1 MKNQNFKENKLKS
14 EIFFI
19 FIIII
24 LKNDLY
30 YKNKMGRASSKF
42 IKRLNPEDALKDTV
56 MIKQVTLGISFINNL
71 YSRIVH
77 TALFISDRDKNEDSF
92 EEIGIVLEYGKYESK
107 DNSNGEMKYEY
118 INGGMRYGWVELKE
132 FQENLASVASINLDI
147 QPFLLFRDLIEK
159 IKSDDKWDCDSYS
172 MINHN
177 SLHFCAKAIKILKAK
192 YDNNGVTIKS
202 KERPISGK
210 KKDIIPPIILKA
222 LES

>member
-1 MKNQNFKENKLKS
+1 MGSS
-14 EIFFI
+14 E
-19 FIIII
+19 
-24 LKNDLY
+24 
-30 YKNKMGRASSKF
+30 SSKF
-42 IKRLNPEDALKDTV
+42 RINLYEGSNPEDALKDTIIV
-56 MIKQVTLGISFINNL
+56 KQATLGISNIEDSKL
-71 YSRIVH
+71 LKKLCPEEYVH
-77 TALFISDRDKNEDSF
+77 TALFISNQDADSF
-92 EEIGIVLEYGKYESK
+92 DEKGIVLEYGKYESK

-132 FQENLASVASINLDI
+132 FQEKLASVASINLDI

-192 YDNNGVTIKS
+192 YDNNGVTIKN